1 MAPLAQSHHGLSL
14 NTANPH
20 ACASVMLSYLVP
32 RVTRQSVAR
41 MKPRP
46 TSSGG
51 RVPVRGWNAGAG
63 WLRNALVSIVP
74 SGFRGTGGGGLQ
86 ISKPGTAVA
95 ARRACATEG

>member
-32 RVTRQSVAR
+32 RVARQSVAR
-41 MKPRP
+41 MNPR
-46 TSSGG
+46 SASAAG
-51 RVPVRGWNAGAG
+51 RAPRAGWNAGAG
-63 WLRNALVSIVP
+63 SLRNALVSIEP

-86 ISKPGTAVA
+86 ISRPGTAVA
-95 ARRACATEG
+95 ARRA